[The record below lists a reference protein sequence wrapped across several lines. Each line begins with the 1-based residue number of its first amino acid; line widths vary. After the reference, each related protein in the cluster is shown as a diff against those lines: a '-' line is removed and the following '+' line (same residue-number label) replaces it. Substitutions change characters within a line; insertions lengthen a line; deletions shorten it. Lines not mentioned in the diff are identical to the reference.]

1 MVFLQASKE
10 TAIDLCSCY
19 HLGVQLAALDTWIMF
34 RIIAGSKTKRIN
46 MRKPNKKSNKE
57 CKQKNKQSTEK
68 SFFLQTG
75 VTNGF

>member
-1 MVFLQASKE
+1 
-10 TAIDLCSCY
+10 
-19 HLGVQLAALDTWIMF
+19 
-34 RIIAGSKTKRIN
+34 